1 MRLVGRLVLCA
12 TLLAFALPAAAASP
26 APPPPV
32 KAAGGGGGSRP
43 GTKPGT
49 KPSKSNPKKKPAKKK
64 NTKKKKTV
72 PPKNA
77 VRGFVG
83 GSFLTNDTHPYS
95 PETWFTIGLDYE
107 QPAGNGFTY
116 APGFRWNQTAVDTDL
131 YEGIVTAR
139 YKFGKER
146 DQILPYALAGAGAAV
161 MNTPGGTEFGAEL
174 RAGLGASLK
183 INNSFRVG
191 FEVAGVYL
199 LMANDPGNGLRDEI
213 GLLQLAIVPE
223 YRF

>member
-1 MRLVGRLVLCA
+1 MRLVGRLVLFA
-12 TLLAFALPAAAASP
+12 SLLAFALPAGAASP

-32 KAAGGGGGSRP
+32 KAGSGGGSKP
-43 GTKPGT
+43 TGKPGN
-49 KPSKSNPKKKPAKKK
+49 KPSKSNPKKKPVKKK
-64 NTKKKKTV
+64 TNKKKKTV

-77 VRGFVG
+77 IRGFVG

-95 PETWFTIGLDYE
+95 PETWFTLGLDYE
-107 QPAGNGFTY
+107 QPAGSGFTY

-139 YKFGKER
+139 YKFMPER
-146 DQILPYALAGAGAAV
+146 EQLLPYAFAGAGAAV

-174 RAGLGASLK
+174 RGGVGASLK